1 MTSAIKIF
9 HNPRC
14 SKSRQTMQL
23 IESIGLVPEVIEYLK
38 QPPGYDELVEVL
50 DLLGM
55 EPRELMRTG
64 EKAYQ
69 ENNLDDRGLS
79 RDDLINAMIEN
90 PILIER
96 PIVIHGGKAIIGR
109 PPEKVRDIL

>member
-1 MTSAIKIF
+1 MTSAVTIF

-23 IESIGLVPEVIEYLK
+23 IESSGIAPQVIEYLK
-38 QPPGYDELVEVL
+38 QPPGYEDLENVL
-50 DLLGM
+50 NLLGM
-55 EPRELMRTG
+55 GPRELMRTQ
-64 EKAYQ
+64 EKAYK
-69 ENNLDDRGLS
+69 ENNLDDPGLT
-79 RDDLINAMIEN
+79 REDLIKAMIEH

-96 PIVIHGGKAIIGR
+96 PIVLHNGKAIIGR

>member
-23 IESIGLVPEVIEYLK
+23 IESSGFVPEVIEYLK
-38 QPPGYDELVEVL
+38 QPPGYDELVQVL

-64 EKAYQ
+64 EKTYQ
-69 ENNLDDRGLS
+69 ENNLDDPGLS
-79 RDDLINAMIEN
+79 REDLIKAMIDN

-96 PIVIHGGKAIIGR
+96 PIVIHDGRAIIGR